1 LKTLLSL
8 LPVLLFLVSLYLL
21 DSFKLVRGKLIIACL
36 AWGILAAGI
45 SYYVNTFLIDAFNP
59 SQTSF
64 TRYFAPVTEEIL
76 KISMI
81 ILVISRKK
89 AGFVVD
95 AAIYGFASGTGFALA
110 ENLFYLF
117 SLESETTLMVW
128 MLRGFGTAVMH
139 GGCTSIAAM
148 IIMGSLMRDRSLG
161 FSLPLALL
169 SGIILHSTF
178 NHFLV
183 HPILQTAFI
192 FLLLPLAYAMV
203 FRSGNQ
209 LLQNWLEIGFSNE
222 VEMLGMIRKGKFSST
237 KAGEYLISLKKYFN
251 PSMIVDLYCYLS
263 LYLELSIKAKRNLM
277 LRESGLPVVTEEG
290 LQEKLAEWLQ
300 LRKQIGKTGEMALQ
314 PLLRMSQRDIWNL
327 NQLR

>member
-1 LKTLLSL
+1 MKIILSL
-8 LPVLLFLVSLYLL
+8 IPVLLFLVSLYLL
-21 DSFKLVRGKLIIACL
+21 DSFKLVRGKLIVACL

-45 SYYVNTFLIDAFNP
+45 SYYVNTFLIDTFHPGHA
-59 SQTSF
+59 SF
-64 TRYFAPVTEEIL
+64 TRYFAPVTEEL
-76 KISMI
+76 TKIALV

-95 AAIYGFASGTGFALA
+95 AAIYGFSSGTGFALA

-117 SLESETTLMVW
+117 SLEGDTPLMIWV
-128 MLRGFGTAVMH
+128 LRGFGTAVMH

-148 IIMGSLMRDRSLG
+148 IIMGSLMREQSWE
-161 FSLPLALL
+161 FSFPLALL

-183 HPILQTAFI
+183 HPMLQTAFI

-203 FRSGNQ
+203 FRSGNL

-237 KAGEYLISLKKYFN
+237 KAGEYLISLKKYFS

-277 LRESGLPVVTEEG
+277 LRESGLPVAKEEG
-290 LQEKLAEWLQ
+290 LQEKLAEWLE
-300 LRKQIGKTGEMALQ
+300 LRKLIGKTGEMALQ

-327 NQLR
+327 NQLQ